1 MDFVLN
7 RNKTVSSTKGHT
19 IEFIKDVPT
28 HVPAEMH
35 SEVMAIGAIPTDE
48 LPVEKTVDNPE
59 PQDPQARKQLIIS
72 AIETLVLR
80 GKREDFT
87 ASGLP
92 DVRALKEILGFG
104 INHKERDV
112 LWGEVQAKQRGEE
125 A

>member
-1 MDFVLN
+1 MEFVLN

-59 PQDPQARKQLIIS
+59 PQDPQARKQLIID
-72 AIETLVLR
+72 AIVIVVI
-80 GKREDFT
+80 
-87 ASGLP
+87 
-92 DVRALKEILGFG
+92 VRDAI
-104 INHKERDV
+104 
-112 LWGEVQAKQRGEE
+112 
-125 A
+125 

>member
-1 MDFVLN
+1 MEFILN

-19 IEFIKDVPT
+19 IEFIKDIPINVPT
-28 HVPAEMH
+28 EMH
-35 SEVMAIGAIPTDE
+35 SEVMAIGAIPTEE
-48 LPVEKTVDNPE
+48 LPVEKTIDNPE
-59 PQDPQARKQLIIS
+59 PQDPEARKALIIG
-72 AIETLVLR
+72 AIEALVLR

-92 DVRALKEILGFG
+92 DVRALREIIGFG
-104 INHKERDV
+104 INHKERDA